1 MGDMPS
7 EVGGGGGG
15 GSMPQSGDRRDPPSF
30 ACGVAWTCQA
40 CTTNNLRGETSCTIC
55 TAPLLREGVE
65 GDYVEVPCNPEGGD
79 LGSDSATQDEEEEEE
94 EEEELGIFGKEGVSG
109 GGREEGEEQQ
119 PYQPPAMDDS
129 ASFPMKLLMEGDEGY
144 VVRVYG
150 DPPILGLEGEGG
162 EEEQAPT
169 PVPQPDLPQCKV
181 STALLAGFISPTFP
195 LPLTYPPTLMVPT
208 LSTTRPFVTHRLPVL
223 QGGVCARP

>member
-15 GSMPQSGDRRDPPSF
+15 GSMPQSGDRRDTPSF
-30 ACGVAWTCQA
+30 ACGVAWKCQA

-55 TAPLLREGVE
+55 TATLLKEGVE
-65 GDYVEVPCNPEGGD
+65 GDYEEVPCNPEGGD
-79 LGSDSATQDEEEEEE
+79 LGSDTATQDEEDEE
-94 EEEELGIFGKEGVSG
+94 EEEELGIFGKVGGSG
-109 GGREEGEEQQ
+109 GGREEVEELQ

-129 ASFPMKLLMEGDEGY
+129 ASFPMELLMEGDEGY

-150 DPPILGLEGEGG
+150 DPPILGLESEEG

-169 PVPQPDLPQCKV
+169 PVPQPDLPHCKV
-181 STALLAGFISPTFP
+181 STALLAGFISPLFHSRSPTHP
-195 LPLTYPPTLMVPT
+195 LLHYPTYP
-208 LSTTRPFVTHRLPVL
+208 RPPLL
-223 QGGVCARP
+223 